1 MKKITS
7 LFDDRPVVGI
17 IVGVGLYAITVVGAY
32 FGGEIF
38 GRSVFNLIERR

>member
-1 MKKITS
+1 MEKINS

-17 IVGVGLYAITVVGAY
+17 IVGFGLYAITAVGAY
-32 FGGEIF
+32 LGGDIF